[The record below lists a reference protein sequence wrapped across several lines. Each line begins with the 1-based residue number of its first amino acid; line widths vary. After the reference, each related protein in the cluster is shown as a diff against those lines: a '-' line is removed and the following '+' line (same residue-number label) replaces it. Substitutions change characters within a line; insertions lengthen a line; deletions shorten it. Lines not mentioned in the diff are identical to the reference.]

1 MSVLALTDANFE
13 EKVLKSSWVMLVDFW
28 AEWCGPCQMMIP
40 ILDQLSED
48 MWDKAVI
55 AKLNVDDNPGV
66 AWAFRIMSIPT
77 MIIFKDGKPVE
88 QLVWVQQADQ
98 LKAILEKYM

>member
-1 MSVLALTDANFE
+1 MSVMVLNDNNFE
-13 EKVLKSSWVMLVDFW
+13 EKVLKSSWVILVDFW

-40 ILDQLSED
+40 ILEELATA
-48 MWDKAVI
+48 MWDKATI
-55 AKLNVDDNPGV
+55 AKLNVDENPWV
-66 AWAFRIMSIPT
+66 AGAFRIMSIPT

-98 LKAILEKYM
+98 LKAVLEKYM